1 MAQHNY
7 SITFVSLRSSTTYSL
22 EITGG
27 SGAFIQLKGG
37 AQPFSTHEDDDEDQ
51 FAPIRTQSG
60 TIRIVDDGK
69 DANGTDLGTDWWKD
83 LAPVNDTERPV
94 TLRANGVIHWQ
105 GYMQA
110 QNFGGTLYGNPQER
124 EFPVQCCL
132 SVLAATQVSTTQ
144 SQLNNLAFLL
154 KYIFDSVPSHS
165 FSTYYFQG
173 GADAREW
180 LLKRFDW
187 HNFLTDGQDEDLEPK
202 YNLFEVLEDVCR
214 FWGWTARTWRSVVY
228 FTCAD
233 DAMETRFLELTQY
246 GLNLMA
252 NGTASGDTVDTYISD
267 TISGDVFAS
276 VSNDDFKQRGPN
288 KATVKSDVNDEDT
301 LIEFAP
307 PSVEKKM
314 DESGYSWVAG
324 EEAGTGYF
332 TTTPIYS
339 FSTNQM
345 WGNANAL
352 GGFCRRQIFEDPNSD
367 KPSKEDMMIARQ
379 GYTFGSVI
387 NKIGTKKSINFTG
400 GSLKLSGDLFVGAK
414 RWQGSN
420 DKDWLYLQIG
430 IGPDEENAKWFQ
442 ITVQDT
448 PNPVKTITH
457 SWVSTPQDLIS
468 VVSGGN
474 FNGIGIDYYDYG
486 RLHRAPLNLDAIP
499 CDAADGL
506 YGCVFIRITGMKYG
520 YGAHTMESFEVGN
533 LKLAFTRDQ
542 VFFPTSTDQP
552 RPRTMSEERVTSQ
565 KYMAMNNNQTH
576 EEWNADCIFAS
587 DNNMKYGYGLLINT
601 DGTFMKKAQ
610 YNGVANAEYPEQH
623 LANRVASYWSVSRR
637 RMGVELR
644 ANTRTTNGTL
654 MSSITPR
661 HLLTIDGTKMHPV
674 AISREWR
681 DDVVILSMLEMP

>member
-7 SITFVSLRSSTTYSL
+7 SITFVSLRSSTTYTL

-27 SGAFIQLKGG
+27 SGAFIPLKGG

-94 TLRANGVIHWQ
+94 TLRANGAIHWQ

-144 SQLNNLAFLL
+144 PQLNNLAFLL

-187 HNFLTDGQDEDLEPK
+187 HNFLTEGQDEDLEPK

-214 FWGWTARTWRSVVY
+214 FWGWTARTHRQNIY

-233 DAMETRFLELTQY
+233 DAMEIRFLELTQAW
-246 GLNLMA
+246 LNLLA
-252 NGTASGDTVDTYISD
+252 NGTAADDTVDTYISD

-276 VSNDDFKQRGPN
+276 ASNDDFKQRGPN
-288 KATVKSDVNDEDT
+288 KATVKADVNDEDT

-352 GGFCRRQIFEDPNSD
+352 GGFCRRQIFEDPKSD

-379 GYTFGSVI
+379 GYTFGSPIVTI
-387 NKIGTKKSINFTG
+387 ATKKAINFTG
-400 GSLKLSGDLFVGAK
+400 GSLKLSGDLFIGAK
-414 RWQGSN
+414 RWTWN
-420 DKDWLYLQIG
+420 DGNDFLFIQVG
-430 IGPDEENAKWFQ
+430 IGATYESAKWFNVYFDGSS
-442 ITVQDT
+442 IS
-448 PNPVKTITH
+448 H
-457 SWVSTPQDLIS
+457 AWASTPPSRLIS
-468 VVSGGN
+468 VVSGGT
-474 FNGIGIDYYDYG
+474 FAGIGGVYFQSVG
-486 RLHRAPLNLDAIP
+486 PLVTPKPIVFDAIP
-499 CDAADGL
+499 CDANDL
-506 YGCVFIRITGMKYG
+506 YGCVFINITGMQHDMTTY
-520 YGAHTMESFEVGN
+520 TESFEVGN
-533 LKLAFTRDQ
+533 LKLTFTRDQ
-542 VFFPTSTDQP
+542 VFFPSSVTQP
-552 RPRTMSEERVTSQ
+552 RPRVMSEERETSQ
-565 KYMAMNNNQTH
+565 KYMATNNNQTH

-610 YNGVANAEYPEQH
+610 YNGVDNAEYPEQH

-644 ANTRTTNGTL
+644 ANARTVTYQTL

-661 HLLTIDGTKMHPV
+661 HLLTVNGTKMHPV

>member
-7 SITFVSLRSSTTYSL
+7 SITFVSLRSSTTYTL

-27 SGAFIQLKGG
+27 SGAFIPLKGG

-69 DANGTDLGTDWWKD
+69 DANGNDLGTDWWKD

-105 GYMQA
+105 GFMQA

-173 GADAREW
+173 GVDARSW

-214 FWGWTARTWRSVVY
+214 FWGWTARTWRNVVY

-314 DESGYSWVAG
+314 DESGYSWVNG

-345 WGNANAL
+345 WGTANAL
-352 GGFCRRQIFEDPNSD
+352 GGFCRRQIFEDPKSD

-379 GYTFGSVI
+379 GYTFGSPIVTI
-387 NKIGTKKSINFTG
+387 ATKKAINFTG
-400 GSLKLSGDLFVGAK
+400 GSLKLSGDLFIGAK
-414 RWQGSN
+414 RWTWN
-420 DKDWLYLQIG
+420 DGNDFLYIQVG
-430 IGPDEENAKWFQ
+430 IGASYESAKWFDVS
-442 ITVQDT
+442 IVGS
-448 PNPVKTITH
+448 TISH
-457 SWVSTPQDLIS
+457 AWVSTPPTDLIS
-468 VVSGGN
+468 VVSGGT
-474 FNGIGIDYYDYG
+474 FAGIGGIYFQSG
-486 RLHRAPLNLDAIP
+486 AIITAKPIVFDAIP
-499 CDAADGL
+499 CDADDL
-506 YGCVFIRITGMKYG
+506 YGCVFINIIGMEHDMTTYTK
-520 YGAHTMESFEVGN
+520 SFEVGN
-533 LKLAFTRDQ
+533 LKLTFTRDQ
-542 VFFPTSTDQP
+542 VFFPSSVTQP
-552 RPRTMSEERVTSQ
+552 RPRVMSEERETSQ
-565 KYMAMNNNQTH
+565 KYMATNNNQTH

-610 YNGVANAEYPEQH
+610 YNNVANAEYPEQH

>member
-1 MAQHNY
+1 MAVNNY
-7 SITFVSLRSSTTYSL
+7 SITFVSLRSSTTYTL

-27 SGAFIQLKGG
+27 SGAFIPLKGG

-69 DANGTDLGTDWWKD
+69 DANGNALGTDWWKD

-105 GYMQA
+105 GFMQA

-173 GADAREW
+173 GVDARSW

-214 FWGWTARTWRSVVY
+214 FWGWTARTWRNVVY

-233 DAMETRFLELTQY
+233 DAMETRFLELSQY

-252 NGTASGDTVDTYISD
+252 NGTASGDTVETYISD

-276 VSNDDFKQRGPN
+276 INNDDFKQRGPN

-314 DESGYSWVAG
+314 DESGYSWVKG

-332 TTTPIYS
+332 TTTLINV
-339 FSTNQM
+339 FETNQM
-345 WGNANAL
+345 SGSA
-352 GGFCRRQIFEDPNSD
+352 GYKCGFCRRQIFEDPKSD
-367 KPSKEDMMIARQ
+367 KPSKEDMMVFEK
-379 GYTFGSVI
+379 GYSFGSSVVTI
-387 NKIGTKKSINFTG
+387 ATEKAINFTG

-414 RWQGSN
+414 RWSYSDGN
-420 DKDWLYLQIG
+420 DFLYINIG
-430 IGPDEENAKWFQ
+430 IGASIQSAKWFDVHVDNSGTNF
-442 ITVQDT
+442 IHTWGNNR
-448 PNPVKTITH
+448 P
-457 SWVSTPQDLIS
+457 SELIS
-468 VVSGGN
+468 IVSGGT
-474 FNGIGIDYYDYG
+474 FNGIACVYYPSG
-486 RLHRAPLNLDAIP
+486 VITTAKAFAFDAIP
-499 CDAADGL
+499 CDANDL
-506 YGCVFIRITGMKYG
+506 YGRLFIEIIGMKNDM
-520 YGAHTMESFEVGN
+520 TSVVESFEVGN

-542 VFFPTSTDQP
+542 VFFPSSTSQP
-552 RPRTMSEERVTSQ
+552 RPRTMSEERETSQ